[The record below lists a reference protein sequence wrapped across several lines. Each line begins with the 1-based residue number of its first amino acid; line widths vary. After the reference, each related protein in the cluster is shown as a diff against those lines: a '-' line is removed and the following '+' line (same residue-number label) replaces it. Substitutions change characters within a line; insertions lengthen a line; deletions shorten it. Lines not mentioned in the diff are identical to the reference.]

1 MFVSALALVALAI
14 PAPADTGAVLYAKWC
29 SSCHGADGRGVSKT
43 MTRLEVPAADLAN
56 CRISSAE
63 PEEQWVGIV
72 RDGGDAYGLSLDMP
86 SFGENASAN
95 QIGWIV
101 RYIKSLCTDPAWPPG
116 ELNFPRAF
124 YAEKAFPENE
134 IVLVA
139 EGREQ
144 AFIYERRIGPRFQI
158 EAIARAVLDG
168 GDVFGG
174 VTAAVKYNLWHNLSR
189 LMLASVGV
197 EVTPPVG
204 RQTEWELEPF
214 LSFGANPG
222 GVTPVQAEV
231 LATIEDGF
239 AGATVNVGVG
249 REVGRVVP
257 MLEASWV
264 IPRQGQ
270 QGLTLA
276 PQVWVQLS
284 RLGHV
289 AASIGVEVPVAGPS
303 RDARLVAFVLW
314 DFADGSLTAGW

>member
-1 MFVSALALVALAI
+1 MFVSVVLFAALAN

-63 PEEQWVGIV
+63 PEEQWTGIV
-72 RDGGDAYGLSLDMP
+72 RDGGEAYGLSLDMP
-86 SFGENASAN
+86 SFGDGASAD
-95 QIGWIV
+95 QITWVV
-101 RYIKSLCTDPAWPPG
+101 RYLKSLCTDPAWPPG
-116 ELNFPRAF
+116 ELNFPRAV
-124 YAEKAFPENE
+124 YSEKAFPENE
-134 IVLVA
+134 VVLVA

-144 AFIYERRIGPRFQI
+144 SLIYERRIGPRFQL
-158 EAIARAVLDG
+158 EGVVRTVLDG

-174 VTAAVKYNLWHNLSR
+174 ITAAAKYNLWHSLPR
-189 LMLASVGV
+189 LMIASVGL
-197 EVTPPVG
+197 ELTPALG
-204 RQTEWELEPF
+204 RQAEWEIEPF

-239 AGATVNVGVG
+239 AGATVNFGAG
-249 REVGRVVP
+249 REIGRFVP
-257 MLEASWV
+257 MLEASWA
-264 IPRQGQ
+264 IPRVGPQE
-270 QGLTLA
+270 LTLA
-276 PQVWVQLS
+276 PQLWVQLS

-289 AASIGVEVPVAGPS
+289 AASIGIEVPVAGPS

-314 DFADGSLTAGW
+314 DFADGALTAGW